1 MDCAYTFLGLFFNW
15 DGFDWS
21 GFFIIRMKWK
31 KKILGGAWL
40 LLAAGHLLTCQ
51 VVRHSCLFFQSD
63 PGLVVGAWNFLFE
76 KWWIA
81 YPRWWGFLAAQHLRL
96 KRFWG
101 PRAKKGP
108 CVILLFLPCV
118 YLFSHFGNNMLLWNA
133 VCISRPFCCYCTT
146 TFIPARFFT
155 PHCVVF
161 LSREFNNLNYINI
174 TWIIT
179 AFWLFLGNSMWFLF
193 CVFATFHLRSFL
205 HDAKI
210 TIILYSRP
218 SLEAKIINI

>member
-1 MDCAYTFLGLFFNW
+1 MDLIDPAFSSSGWSGRKRFLVGPSCWRQVTCWHAKSCAILVFFFSIWSWFGCWCLEFFVWEVMDRLSTLVGFFGRSASPTKTFLGAAREKRSSVLFTP
-15 DGFDWS
+15 S
-21 GFFIIRMKWK
+21 S
-31 KKILGGAWL
+31 L
-40 LLAAGHLLTCQ
+40 
-51 VVRHSCLFFQSD
+51 
-63 PGLVVGAWNFLFE
+63 
-76 KWWIA
+76 
-81 YPRWWGFLAAQHLRL
+81 
-96 KRFWG
+96 
-101 PRAKKGP
+101 
-108 CVILLFLPCV
+108 

-146 TFIPARFFT
+146 AFILARFFT

-218 SLEAKIINI
+218 SLEAKLINI